1 MGGRGRLG
9 GGEIDFSATSWLSI
23 DQLKLGLTWVILLCK
38 TGDSH
43 NFVISF
49 FFWNISKML
58 VEVCI
63 FKGQVLFKDEQ
74 RYFRK

>member
-1 MGGRGRLG
+1 MVGGRLGGGEIDFDVVSSKMGGRGRLG

-49 FFWNISKML
+49 FFEI
-58 VEVCI
+58 
-63 FKGQVLFKDEQ
+63 
-74 RYFRK
+74 

>member
-1 MGGRGRLG
+1 MVGGRLG

-49 FFWNISKML
+49 FFEI
-58 VEVCI
+58 
-63 FKGQVLFKDEQ
+63 
-74 RYFRK
+74 